1 MLTAT
6 EIKDFTAYC
15 QSVAGDLHQ
24 DLMQEVY
31 LIILEKPPKH
41 KNLIAFAKSVA
52 FNQFYNPS
60 SSFNKG
66 LKPKKIDVY
75 SYLQTLEQT
84 DEPDER
90 EDIINKL
97 QSQKTRREMFVH
109 EVYLEFVEVGSV
121 RKLSEITGI
130 PRVTLHKAL
139 KRFEILIKQNQ

>member
-1 MLTAT
+1 MLTAK

-41 KNLIAFAKSVA
+41 RNLIAFAKSVA

-66 LKPKKIDVY
+66 LRPKKIDVY

-84 DEPDER
+84 NEPDER
-90 EDIINKL
+90 EDIIRNFRPKD
-97 QSQKTRREMFVH
+97 KREMFVH

-121 RKLSEITGI
+121 RKLSELTDI